1 VSTEGISGWTKKIT
15 YRAPSDI
22 PAPDSGVVEWKRM
35 PMADDRTVA
44 ALTTANLK

>member
-1 VSTEGISGWTKKIT
+1 VEEVGELRASGIA
-15 YRAPSDI
+15 RAVRV
-22 PAPDSGVVEWKRM
+22 GVPESVVGEWKRM